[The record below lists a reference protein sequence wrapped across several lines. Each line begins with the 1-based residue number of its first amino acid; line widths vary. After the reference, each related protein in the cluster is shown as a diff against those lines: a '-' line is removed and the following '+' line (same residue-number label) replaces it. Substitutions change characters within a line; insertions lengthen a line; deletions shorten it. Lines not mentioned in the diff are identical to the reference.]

1 MGTALIVARP
11 RQPARQTYHGL
22 PQKPDEEFASDW
34 KTQTGKELK
43 LSWVPLT
50 HAPHDGISL
59 LVSLMLITTL
69 PGHSP

>member
-34 KTQTGKELK
+34 KTQTGKKLK
-43 LSWVPLT
+43 LSWVPFA
-50 HAPHDGISL
+50 HAPHDGIPSF
-59 LVSLMLITTL
+59 VSFTLITPL
-69 PGHSP
+69 PRHSP